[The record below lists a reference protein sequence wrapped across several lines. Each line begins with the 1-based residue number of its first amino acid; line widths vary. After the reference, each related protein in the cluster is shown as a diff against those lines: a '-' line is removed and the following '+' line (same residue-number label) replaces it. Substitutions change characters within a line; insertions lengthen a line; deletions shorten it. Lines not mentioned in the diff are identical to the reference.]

1 MKKRWFALCMCIVM
15 LAGILT
21 SCGTNTGKIK
31 IGAAG
36 LGGTYRVFGDTF
48 ANLVTSKNKKYKMEV
63 KTTAGSAANLRL
75 LSDGYIQMAV
85 AQTDLTN
92 DAYER
97 TGIFENEKQHGGYS
111 AVAALYTEAC
121 QIVVKADSSIN
132 TVEDLQDKRVSV
144 GEEES
149 GTEQN
154 AKQILAAYGLNDS
167 LVDEVNLDYS
177 NAAEELREGKI
188 DAFFCTAGAQTTVIG
203 ELAKK
208 CDIRLLSIDE
218 KSAEKL
224 KGTYKFY
231 TDCTI
236 PKETYNGQTEDVK
249 TVGVK
254 AVLLASDKLSA
265 DTVKDITK
273 ILFENKQELQYALPV
288 DISLDE
294 KSAVEGITIPFHKGA
309 VAYYEE
315 CGMDAA
321 ELTTEKESN

>member
-1 MKKRWFALCMCIVM
+1 M
-15 LAGILT
+15 
-21 SCGTNTGKIK
+21 
-31 IGAAG
+31 
-36 LGGTYRVFGDTF
+36 
-48 ANLVTSKNKKYKMEV
+48 
-63 KTTAGSAANLRL
+63 
-75 LSDGYIQMAV
+75 
-85 AQTDLTN
+85 
-92 DAYER
+92 
-97 TGIFENEKQHGGYS
+97 
-111 AVAALYTEAC
+111 
-121 QIVVKADSSIN
+121 
-132 TVEDLQDKRVSV
+132 
-144 GEEES
+144 
-149 GTEQN
+149 
-154 AKQILAAYGLNDS
+154 
-167 LVDEVNLDYS
+167 NLDYS

-236 PKETYNGQTEDVK
+236 PIETYNGQTEDVK

-315 CGMDAA
+315 CGMYAA
-321 ELTTEKESN
+321 EITT